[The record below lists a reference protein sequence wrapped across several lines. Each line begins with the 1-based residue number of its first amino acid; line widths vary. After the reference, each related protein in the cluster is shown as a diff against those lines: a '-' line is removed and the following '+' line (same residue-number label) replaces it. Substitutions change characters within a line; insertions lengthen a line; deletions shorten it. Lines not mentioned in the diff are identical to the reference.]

1 MKKSLLALFGILL
14 FLGAENSF
22 AQGFNSV
29 TSPDGI
35 FVVAVGDAGLL
46 FRSSDGGNTFA
57 QLSVGAEGYKDVCSY
72 GDNVWFCGTN
82 GKIYLSSKEVQAV
95 TPVTAGSSTLNGID
109 FVDNNIGYSCG
120 VGGVVYK
127 STNGGATW
135 DLSNTGIP
143 AVDLNAISFKD
154 ASNGVVV
161 GDNGVVY
168 TTANGG
174 SSWTVSAA
182 GTTKKLLDVEYY
194 SDGYVIAGVDG
205 TLLIKPTSSSYS
217 SVDMKTDADVRGIT
231 GTSITDV
238 VVAGGGG
245 FIRSNSSSP
254 EFLNFEA
261 NPMMA
266 NLVDIH
272 YANANMG
279 FAVSSL
285 NKAIIRTTNGGTNWQ
300 FMAGVTPSY
309 SWQSRPGPTGNFL
322 GMNLVRHPYDKH
334 SYFVVFSNRVY
345 VSRDDGETW
354 SQTAT
359 VSPSSGTPH
368 TFLISAADTNVW
380 LLARTGSPDNVT
392 RTTDH
397 GATWNIVHSQNFTS
411 YGEPLEHDPNNP
423 STFYFAPDNGGYYK
437 STNNGASFSQISAYP
452 FRSPCDLLI
461 DAVNPDIQFIADGVT
476 GSGVAEIFRSANGGV
491 NWTKVWT
498 NPSSSE
504 IPTISNTV
512 FEPNLMRA
520 TNWSGSNIY
529 KSTNNGV
536 NWALDY
542 STTHSGWGAN
552 FCAEDPNVYM
562 SGSWTSSGN
571 NTTTF
576 SYDGGNT
583 RLSVSG
589 LSGAGGFML
598 LNEKGT
604 ILAQAGSSLYKFR
617 VQYDVV
623 TAIQEITLNS
633 GIPADFNLSQ
643 NYPNPFNPSTR
654 IRYDLPEKGSVKLVV
669 FDQLGRQV
677 SELINGVKN
686 AGSYEVEFNGSNLAS
701 GIYFYKL
708 EVSEQTFTK
717 KMILVK

>member
-1 MKKSLLALFGILL
+1 MKKYLLALFGILL

-22 AQGFNSV
+22 SQGFNSV
-29 TSPDGI
+29 SSADGVYVI
-35 FVVAVGDAGLL
+35 AVGDAGLL

-57 QLSVGAEGYKDVCSY
+57 QLNIGPEHYKDVCTY

-82 GKIYLSSKEVQAV
+82 GKIYLSSKEVQSV
-95 TPVTAGSSTLNGID
+95 TPVTAGSSTLTGID
-109 FVDNNIGYSCG
+109 FVDNNIGYACG
-120 VGGVVYK
+120 VGGVLYK
-127 STNGGATW
+127 STDGGATW
-135 DLSNTGIP
+135 NPSNTGIP
-143 AVDLNAISFKD
+143 AVDLNAISFID
-154 ASNGVVV
+154 ATNGVVV
-161 GDNGVVY
+161 GNNGIVY

-182 GTTKKLLDVEYY
+182 GTSKNLLDVEYY

-205 TLLIKPTSSSYS
+205 TLLIKPTSSGYS
-217 SVDMKTDADVRGIT
+217 SVNMKTDADVRGIT

-245 FIRSNSSSP
+245 FIRGNNGSA

-285 NKAIIRTTNGGTNWQ
+285 NKAVIRTTNGGTSWQ

-309 SWQSRPGPTGNFL
+309 SWQSRSGPTGNFL

-359 VSPSSGTPH
+359 VLPSGGTPH
-368 TFLISAADTNVW
+368 SFFVSAADTNVW
-380 LLARTGSPDNVT
+380 LLARTGSPDHIT

-397 GATWNIVHSQNFTS
+397 GATWNVVHSQNFTS
-411 YGEPLEHDPNNP
+411 YGQPLDMDPNNP
-423 STFYFAPDNGGYYK
+423 GTFYFAPDNGGYYK
-437 STNNGASFSQISAYP
+437 STNNGASFSQVSAYP
-452 FRSPCDLLI
+452 FRSPCDLLA
-461 DAVNPDIQFIADGVT
+461 DVSNPNVLFVADGVT
-476 GSGVAEIFRSANGGV
+476 GSGLAEIFRSSNGGV

-504 IPTISNTV
+504 IPALANTV
-512 FEPNLMRA
+512 FDPNLLRA

-529 KSTNNGV
+529 KTINNGV

-542 STTHSGWGAN
+542 STSSSGWGAN
-552 FCAEDPNVYM
+552 FSNEDPNVFM
-562 SGSWTSSGN
+562 SGSWSGSQS
-571 NTTTF
+571 TLTF
-576 SYDGGNT
+576 DGGAT
-583 RLSVSG
+583 RITING

-617 VQYDVV
+617 VSYDVI
-623 TAIQEITLNS
+623 TAVQEITINT
-633 GIPADFNLSQ
+633 GIPSDFNLSQ
-643 NYPNPFNPSTR
+643 NYPNPFNPTTK
-654 IRYDLPEKGSVKLVV
+654 IRYDLPEKGNVKLVV

-677 SELINGVKN
+677 SELINGVKS

-708 EVSEQTFTK
+708 EVAGQIFTK

>member
-57 QLSVGAEGYKDVCSY
+57 QLNFGAEGYKDVCSY
-72 GDNVWFCGTN
+72 GNNVWFCGTN
-82 GKIYLSSKEVQAV
+82 GKIYLSSKEVQSV
-95 TPVTAGSSTLNGID
+95 TPVTAGSSTLTGID
-109 FVDNNIGYSCG
+109 FVDNNTGFACG
-120 VGGVVYK
+120 DGGVLYK
-127 STNGGATW
+127 SIDGGATW
-135 DLSNTGIP
+135 NPSNTGIP
-143 AVDLNAISFKD
+143 AVDLNAISFFD

-161 GDNGVVY
+161 GDNGIVY

-182 GTTKKLLDVEYY
+182 GTTKTLLDVEYY
-194 SDGYVIAGVDG
+194 SDGFVIAGVDG

-217 SVDMKTDADVRGIT
+217 SVNMKTDADVRGIT

-245 FIRSNSSSP
+245 FIRGNNGSP
-254 EFLNFEA
+254 DFLNFEA

-272 YANANMG
+272 YANATMG

-285 NKAIIRTTNGGTNWQ
+285 NKAIIRTTNGGTSWQ
-300 FMAGVTPSY
+300 FMMGVTPSY
-309 SWQSRPGPTGNFL
+309 SWQTRPGPNGNFL
-322 GMNLVRHPYDKH
+322 GMNLVRHPYNKH

-359 VSPSSGTPH
+359 VTPSGGTPH

-380 LLARTGSPDNVT
+380 LLARTGTPDHVT

-397 GATWNIVHSQNFTS
+397 GATWNIVHSQNFS
-411 YGEPLEHDPNNP
+411 NYGEPLEQDPNNP
-423 STFYFAPDNGGYYK
+423 STFYFAPDGGGYYK
-437 STNNGASFSQISAYP
+437 STNNGASFSQISAYS
-452 FRSPCDLLI
+452 FRSPCDIMI
-461 DAVNPDIQFIADGVT
+461 DYADPNVQFIADGVT
-476 GSGVAEIFRSANGGV
+476 SSSDPAIIFRSSNGGV
-491 NWTKVWT
+491 NWSTAHVNT
-498 NPSSSE
+498 SSSE
-504 IPTISNTV
+504 IPALANTI
-512 FEPNLMRA
+512 FDPNLMRA

-529 KSTNNGV
+529 KSTNNGL

-542 STTHSGWGAN
+542 QGTGSGWGAN
-552 FCAEDPNVYM
+552 FCNEDPNVYM
-562 SGSWTSSGN
+562 SGTWSGSN
-571 NTTTF
+571 STLTL
-576 SYDGGNT
+576 DGGAT
-583 RLSVSG
+583 RITING
-589 LSGAGGFML
+589 LNGSGGFML

-617 VQYDVV
+617 VSYDVV
-623 TAIQEITLNS
+623 TAVQEITLNS

-643 NYPNPFNPSTR
+643 NYPNPFNPSTK
-654 IRYDLPEKGSVKLVV
+654 IRYDLPEKGSVKLAV

-708 EVSEQTFTK
+708 EVAGQTFTK